1 MNKNYVEIHPFQKAT
16 NAVIGFNK
24 AIDKADLWRIKEDK
38 VRPIKRFIDFGK
50 KLIGN

>member
-1 MNKNYVEIHPFQKAT
+1 MIKNYVEISGIQKAT

-24 AIDKADLWRIKEDK
+24 AIDKADLWRKKEVK